1 VSEPVQEGADTLGR
15 LGRHWGWVLS
25 FGIITFLA
33 GIVVLAWPGETL
45 VVIAVLFGIQL
56 IIAGIFRF
64 VAAFATDDA
73 SGGMRVL
80 LALLGVL
87 SFIIGLWAVRHV
99 LLTLLA
105 LVVLLGIYWVVNG
118 AIELF
123 MALSHRGMPERGWTV
138 AMGVLSILAGI
149 VVLIYPAPSLL
160 TLSIVLG
167 IWLLVYGVME
177 IVAAFRLRG
186 LAHVAPRHMAHAH

>member
-1 VSEPVQEGADTLGR
+1 
-15 LGRHWGWVLS
+15 
-25 FGIITFLA
+25 
-33 GIVVLAWPGETL
+33 VLAWPGETL

-64 VAAFATDDA
+64 VTAFAAEDA
-73 SGGMRVL
+73 SGGTRVL

-87 SFIIGLWAVRHV
+87 SIIIGLWAVRHV

-105 LVVLLGIYWVVNG
+105 LVVLLGIFWVANG

-123 MALSHRGMPERGWTV
+123 TALSHRGMPGRGWT
-138 AMGVLSILAGI
+138 AAIGVLSILAGI
-149 VVLIYPAPSLL
+149 IVLIYPGPSLL

-177 IVAAFRLRG
+177 IMAAFRLRG
-186 LAHVAPRHMAHAH
+186 LAHPGSRHVAPAH

>member
-1 VSEPVQEGADTLGR
+1 VSEPVQQGANMLAQ

-25 FGIITFLA
+25 FGIITTLA
-33 GIVVLAWPGETL
+33 GIVVLAWPGATL
-45 VVIAVLFGIQL
+45 LVIAVLFGVQL

-73 SGGMRVL
+73 GGGTRVL

-87 SFIIGLWAVRHV
+87 SIIIGLWAVRHV

-105 LVVLLGIYWVVNG
+105 LILLLGIFWVVNG
-118 AIELF
+118 TIELF
-123 MALSHRGMPERGWTV
+123 TALSHQGMPQRGWTA

-149 VVLIYPAPSLL
+149 VVLVYPGESLF

-167 IWLLVYGVME
+167 IWLLIFGLME
-177 IVAAFRLRG
+177 AMAGFRLRS
-186 LAHVAPRHMAHAH
+186 LAHSASGHMAPAH

>member
-1 VSEPVQEGADTLGR
+1 MSEPVQQGADMLAQ

-33 GIVVLAWPGETL
+33 GIVVLAWPGATL
-45 VVIAVLFGIQL
+45 LVIAVLFGIQL
-56 IIAGIFRF
+56 ITAGIFRF
-64 VAAFATDDA
+64 VAAFATEDA
-73 SGGMRVL
+73 SGGTRVL

-87 SFIIGLWAVRHV
+87 SIIIGLWAVRHV

-105 LVVLLGIYWVVNG
+105 LIVLLGIFWVVNG
-118 AIELF
+118 TIELF
-123 MALSHRGMPERGWTV
+123 TALSHRGMPERGWTA

-149 VVLIYPAPSLL
+149 VVLIYPGESLL

-167 IWLLVYGVME
+167 IWLLIYGVME
-177 IVAAFRLRG
+177 IMTAFRLRG
-186 LAHVAPRHMAHAH
+186 LAHSASRHIVSAH